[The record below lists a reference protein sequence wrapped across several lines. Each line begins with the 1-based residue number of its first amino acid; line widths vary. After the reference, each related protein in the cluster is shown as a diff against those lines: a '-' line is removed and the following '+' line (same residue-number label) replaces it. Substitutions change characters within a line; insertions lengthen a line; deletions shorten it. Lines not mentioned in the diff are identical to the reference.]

1 MVVDCTLV
9 NCMPVELFLGF
20 IAMAIAMAIFG
31 FMRQPQIPAMVSFA
45 GIFIL
50 FISIMI
56 SGLIMGKIP
65 TESIEVSA
73 STTQYEFTDNVFD
86 FTGFPQVIFGFV
98 GSIMALTGGLMVNRT

>member
-50 FISIMI
+50 FISIML
-56 SGLIMGKIP
+56 SGIIMGKMP
-65 TESIEVSA
+65 DSSVTSG
-73 STTQYEFTDNVFD
+73 STTNYNMTDNVFD